1 MNHQVFICYA
11 SEDKPT
17 ADAVCAILEE
27 NRVRCWIAP
36 RDVLAAEDYGQAIV
50 HSLSASRLVVFVFS
64 AHANASP
71 HVTRELEG
79 AVSHGI
85 PILPFRIEDAI
96 PSDSLQYYL
105 GGIHW
110 LDALTP
116 PLEAH
121 LQHLAGTV
129 RILLDRDEQVPSAN
143 RAPPAPPPGP
153 PVERTG
159 PDARRGG
166 LRRAWLIGL
175 GVLVVVGV
183 GIGAAVAL
191 SGGGGSGG
199 SSGGSSGGGGQYLA
213 LAQKSCGLVNRADFK
228 TVYGSRPGPGKPD
241 GSNGLCDYGPLF
253 PSVAINQEGAIQ
265 ADYNS
270 FRQRP
275 SPGAVDVPGLGGGAF
290 EEPANGLMVFD
301 AKRRIIFQLLFR
313 DSSPA
318 GTQQL
323 VHLAR
328 LTLARA

>member
-36 RDVLAAEDYGQAIV
+36 RDVLPAEDYGQAIV
-50 HSLSASRLVVFVFS
+50 HSISASRLVVFVFS

-71 HVTRELEG
+71 HVKRELEG

-129 RILLDRDEQVPSAN
+129 RVLLDRNEEAPSGN
-143 RAPPAPPPGP
+143 RAPSAPPPGP
-153 PVERTG
+153 PGPPVKRTR
-159 PDARRGG
+159 PDAGRGG

-183 GIGAAVAL
+183 GVGVGIAVAF
-191 SGGGGSGG
+191 SGGGG
-199 SSGGSSGGGGQYLA
+199 SGGGGQYLA
-213 LAQKSCGLVNRADFK
+213 LAQKSCGLVNRADLQ
-228 TVYGSRPGPGKPD
+228 TVYGSRPGPGKAD
-241 GSNGLCDYGPLF
+241 GSNGVCDYGPLF

-270 FRQRP
+270 SRARP
-275 SPGAVDVPGLGGGAF
+275 AASAVDVPGLGGGAF
-290 EEPANGLMVFD
+290 EEPGNGLTVFD
-301 AKRRIIFQLLFR
+301 AKRGIIFQLLYR

-318 GTQQL
+318 GIQQL